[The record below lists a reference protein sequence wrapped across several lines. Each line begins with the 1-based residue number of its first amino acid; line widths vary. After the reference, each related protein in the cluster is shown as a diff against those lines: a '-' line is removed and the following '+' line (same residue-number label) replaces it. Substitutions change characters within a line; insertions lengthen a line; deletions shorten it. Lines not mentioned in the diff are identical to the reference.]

1 MSTFYGDSSKWLDFW
16 NQFEC
21 TIHNNGNLSKTEK
34 FTYLKSLL
42 SGNALSAISG
52 FVLSDRNYD
61 SSIEILKDRF
71 GRQDIVIS
79 SHMNKLLS
87 IEPVRNIS
95 NVKALRKLFDECEIQ
110 IRSLESLNV
119 TSGSYGNLLC
129 PIILQKIPEELNFE
143 FNRKEQSKFDITELI
158 EFLRKEINCREAANL
173 MNYSKTFQ
181 RQDNKKGGN
190 QWNNSEFKPKIASA
204 STLSTMNYKC
214 IFCNKNHGKFK
225 CEELDAEKKREFLK
239 RNGRCFLC
247 FGQRHLGIFCSNK
260 HLSCKKCRGK
270 PHHESICLKP
280 KMPIPSEIPDQEESA
295 DISQN
300 SSATTGS
307 DVILQTVYAVGEGK
321 RKNCILRCLLDGGS
335 QVSFIREDISK
346 KLGLPSK
353 GYSNLNIHT
362 FAEKNGKHWRQRKV
376 ELTLRNINDPDKFI
390 TLDVIEA
397 PVITTAEIKP
407 PDGKIKSQLK
417 SLGISVM
424 THPSADQES
433 ISVLIGADCL
443 WKIAKEEIKRINEN
457 AVALDTIFGWCIQGR
472 FSLSELNSEESIC
485 SNLLVE
491 EKLSRTLESFWNIES
506 LGVNSPDERLENEE
520 ALRLFENSIQ
530 QNNDRY
536 EVRLPW
542 INENV
547 ILHDNYAN
555 AERRFFNLLKQ
566 FRSNLNF
573 YKEYKQVINDQIK
586 DGIVEKVDPNA
597 TRGERIYYIPHR
609 AVLRKNHSSTKLRV
623 VYDASSKD
631 KNQKSLNDCLLQGPN
646 LVPELLK
653 VLLKFRLHRIV
664 FTADIQKAFLQ
675 ISVSCED
682 RDAMRFLWIHD
693 DSNLSNPKVQIYRMC
708 RVMFGAKSS
717 PFLLSACIKHHLR
730 KFESEYPKTV
740 ELLNNYMY
748 VDDFICGTNTEME
761 AIEIYHN
768 ANTIMKKASMTLTK
782 WNSNSPVLRKEYET
796 DKHKDSTPLCDSSS
810 KVLGL
815 EWDTRKDVFSF
826 SAQDIIDFIQENE
839 QTKRCVLKAV
849 SRIFDPLGFLA
860 PYVIQAKVL
869 FQDLW
874 LTGIDW
880 DKPIPVELQSK
891 WIKWHEQL
899 KELPKIQ
906 IPRWYFC
913 TDVETSHE
921 WELHCFNDSSQ
932 SAYGSVVYLKFSYLD
947 ETKTAFVISKSRVAP
962 LKKLSLPR
970 LELMAALLG
979 ARLIASIRE
988 HFANAKVYMWTDS
1001 KIVLHW
1007 IKNNPRRW
1015 KTFVQ
1020 NRVAEIQEKTPPEV
1034 WNHCPGCENPADK
1047 ITRGLSIKNLVNDQV
1062 WWHGPPWLIQQD
1074 TSCVSSYDDN
1084 DPDPLSIASE
1094 ERIITLAAS
1103 AESVEPVLDIQ
1114 KFSNLHKLLR
1124 VTAYVLRFVTN
1135 LRSQEKTVG
1144 HLSTDELSSA
1154 MDYWIKLSQFQCFSN
1169 EINCIKCNKC
1179 IDKSSKL
1186 YGLNPK
1192 IDEKGLLRVKS
1203 RLVKSSLDVDEVNPI
1218 ILPNDYFSRLIVLNS
1233 HERVLH
1239 SGVNETLIQTRAKFW
1254 ILRARRF
1261 IKSILYGC
1269 RFCKKFN
1276 AYPGTEISAPL
1287 PPDRV
1292 EKSQP
1297 FEVSGIDFAGPLI
1310 LRDGSKVYIALFTCA
1325 VTRGIHLEL
1334 ITSLSAE
1341 CFIQAFRRFISRRGV
1356 CKIIYSDNAKT
1367 FKRADKE
1374 LKYLYKLCKDENVS
1388 RFIVNNGITWK
1399 FIVEGA
1405 PWWGGFWERLVR
1417 SVKTCLKRILG
1428 KSSLTY
1434 EELYTVLVEIEAV
1447 INSRPITYL
1456 YSNVNEPDP
1465 LSPSHFL
1472 TGSKLTVLPSP
1483 NTVPKSSKCDL
1494 IKRWKHRLLLL
1505 DHFWKRFY
1513 KEYLLELRSAMFSK
1527 IPKNSGQFKI
1537 NDVVLIREDNVK
1549 RCNWKLGKIKTLFPG
1564 RDGKIRSCEIQV
1576 ANGTL
1581 RRPIER
1587 LYNLEVQD

>member
-1 MSTFYGDSSKWLDFW
+1 
-16 NQFEC
+16 
-21 TIHNNGNLSKTEK
+21 
-34 FTYLKSLL
+34 
-42 SGNALSAISG
+42 
-52 FVLSDRNYD
+52 
-61 SSIEILKDRF
+61 
-71 GRQDIVIS
+71 
-79 SHMNKLLS
+79 
-87 IEPVRNIS
+87 
-95 NVKALRKLFDECEIQ
+95 
-110 IRSLESLNV
+110 
-119 TSGSYGNLLC
+119 
-129 PIILQKIPEELNFE
+129 
-143 FNRKEQSKFDITELI
+143 
-158 EFLRKEINCREAANL
+158 
-173 MNYSKTFQ
+173 
-181 RQDNKKGGN
+181 
-190 QWNNSEFKPKIASA
+190 
-204 STLSTMNYKC
+204 
-214 IFCNKNHGKFK
+214 
-225 CEELDAEKKREFLK
+225 
-239 RNGRCFLC
+239 
-247 FGQRHLGIFCSNK
+247 
-260 HLSCKKCRGK
+260 
-270 PHHESICLKP
+270 
-280 KMPIPSEIPDQEESA
+280 
-295 DISQN
+295 
-300 SSATTGS
+300 
-307 DVILQTVYAVGEGK
+307 
-321 RKNCILRCLLDGGS
+321 
-335 QVSFIREDISK
+335 
-346 KLGLPSK
+346 
-353 GYSNLNIHT
+353 
-362 FAEKNGKHWRQRKV
+362 
-376 ELTLRNINDPDKFI
+376 
-390 TLDVIEA
+390 
-397 PVITTAEIKP
+397 
-407 PDGKIKSQLK
+407 
-417 SLGISVM
+417 
-424 THPSADQES
+424 
-433 ISVLIGADCL
+433 
-443 WKIAKEEIKRINEN
+443 
-457 AVALDTIFGWCIQGR
+457 
-472 FSLSELNSEESIC
+472 ESIC

-566 FRSNLNF
+566 FHSNLNF

-586 DGIVEKVDPNA
+586 DGIIEKVDPNA

-761 AIEIYHN
+761 AIEVYHN
-768 ANTIMKKASMTLTK
+768 ANTIMKKASMTLMK

-826 SAQDIIDFIQENE
+826 NAQDIIDFIQENE

-880 DKPIPVELQSK
+880 DKPIPLELQSK

-932 SAYGSVVYLKFSYLD
+932 SAYGSVVYLKFSHLD

-979 ARLIASIRE
+979 ARLIA
-988 HFANAKVYMWTDS
+988 
-1001 KIVLHW
+1001 
-1007 IKNNPRRW
+1007 W

-1034 WNHCPGCENPADK
+1034 WNHCPGCENPSDK
-1047 ITRGLSIKNLVNDQV
+1047 ITRGLSVKNLVNDQV

-1074 TSCVSSYDDN
+1074 TSCVSSYDHS

-1094 ERIITLAAS
+1094 ERIITLATS

-1124 VTAYVLRFVTN
+1124 VTAYVFRFVKN
-1135 LRSQEKTVG
+1135 SRSEEKTVG
-1144 HLSTDELSSA
+1144 HLSTQELSSA

-1192 IDEKGLLRVKS
+1192 IDEKGK
-1203 RLVKSSLDVDEVNPI
+1203 
-1218 ILPNDYFSRLIVLNS
+1218 
-1233 HERVLH
+1233 
-1239 SGVNETLIQTRAKFW
+1239 
-1254 ILRARRF
+1254 
-1261 IKSILYGC
+1261 
-1269 RFCKKFN
+1269 
-1276 AYPGTEISAPL
+1276 EISAPL

-1310 LRDGSKVYIALFTCA
+1310 LRDGSKVYIALFTCT

-1494 IKRWKHRLLLL
+1494 IKRWKHRLILL

-1537 NDVVLIREDNVK
+1537 NDVVLIKEDNVK
-1549 RCNWKLGKIKTLFPG
+1549 RCNWKLGRIKTLFPG